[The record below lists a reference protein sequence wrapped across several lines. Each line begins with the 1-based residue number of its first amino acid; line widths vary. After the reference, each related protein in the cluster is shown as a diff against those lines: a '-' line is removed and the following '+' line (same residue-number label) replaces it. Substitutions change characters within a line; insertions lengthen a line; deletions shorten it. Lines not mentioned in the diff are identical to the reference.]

1 MALVIRQKC
10 SRRLHL
16 PVKFPLVDSRE
27 VTVLQERRRLANRRK
42 AEYELDDMKVI
53 FAKMAEN

>member
-1 MALVIRQKC
+1 MALIIRKKD
-10 SRRLHL
+10 SRRIDL
-16 PVKFPLVDSRE
+16 PVKFPLVDSQE
-27 VTVLQERRRLANRRK
+27 VSVLRQRRQLPDRRK